1 MTQKECQI
9 IPNLKLIALKMLW
22 KCQQKYD
29 FYFYA
34 IFYAGSFNFPRITLR
49 LDLFFSYWI
58 FYTFNIFRWNR
69 QTCHVFRTIVNKN
82 ASFLNFLCSLT
93 TIVLI
98 SKVFFACCSF
108 VSNITTKKSC
118 KISWG
123 FKEVLRVHDL
133 LSDSVLGF
141 ATFFIVKL
149 AVAVQNAIAEY
160 KKKKLPDK
168 KVVNC
173 KSSMNEKC
181 NSRI

>member
-98 SKVFFACCSF
+98 SKVFCLLVLCIKHYHKEIMQDFMRVQRSFESSWSFIGFRSRICNFFHCEAGSCS
-108 VSNITTKKSC
+108 
-118 KISWG
+118 
-123 FKEVLRVHDL
+123 
-133 LSDSVLGF
+133 
-141 ATFFIVKL
+141 A
-149 AVAVQNAIAEY
+149 
-160 KKKKLPDK
+160 
-168 KVVNC
+168 
-173 KSSMNEKC
+173 KC

>member
-98 SKVFFACCSF
+98 SKVFLLVVPLYQTLPQRNHARFHEGS
-108 VSNITTKKSC
+108 KKFWEFMIFYRIPFSDLQLFSLWRWQLQC
-118 KISWG
+118 KM
-123 FKEVLRVHDL
+123 
-133 LSDSVLGF
+133 
-141 ATFFIVKL
+141 
-149 AVAVQNAIAEY
+149 Q
-160 KKKKLPDK
+160 
-168 KVVNC
+168 
-173 KSSMNEKC
+173 
-181 NSRI
+181 